1 MSISSFCI
9 TFPLT
14 SHLGCGLTHTFPSPG
29 FSSIISVSSLRAVFS
44 LHPQGA
50 SCMQNH
56 CGSLSF
62 KPQSLKYCSI
72 FFAWS
77 FFFSFPEAL
86 EGDRLS
92 NTRPV
97 IPVLEFAL

>member
-14 SHLGCGLTHTFPSPG
+14 SHLSCGLTHTFPSLG
-29 FSSIISVSSLRAVFS
+29 FSSIISVSSLRAVFF
-44 LHPQGA
+44 LYPQGA

-72 FFAWS
+72 FLLGFV
-77 FFFSFPEAL
+77 FFILFPEAL
-86 EGDRLS
+86 EGDRL
-92 NTRPV
+92 V
-97 IPVLEFAL
+97 

>member
-14 SHLGCGLTHTFPSPG
+14 SHLSCGLTHTFPSLG
-29 FSSIISVSSLRAVFS
+29 FSSIISVSSLRAVFF
-44 LHPQGA
+44 LYPQGA

-77 FFFSFPEAL
+77 FFLFPEAL
-86 EGDRLS
+86 EGDRL
-92 NTRPV
+92 V
-97 IPVLEFAL
+97 